1 MPDNDLQKLSPAYR
15 LPASDPDFIL
25 SDSMQGVRFLLEFA
39 KADERLR
46 SWGVRT
52 TIVVLGSARIREA
65 NGVGRG
71 APAAASMAHWYDES
85 RRFGRIVSERGGAL
99 APIDGQRD
107 NVIATG
113 GGLGIME
120 AANRGASDVGAP
132 SIGFNIQLPREQEP
146 NPYSTPELT
155 FQFHS
160 FTMRKMHLAM
170 RAAGVVAFP
179 GGFGTLAELFEV
191 LTLVQTRKGRL
202 IPLVCVDRSYWT
214 QVINFDALLDA
225 GVIAPPDFRLLR
237 FAEDAE
243 EAWQELASSIRSTP
257 VIDVPALRAATR
269 APSSRWRRGPQ
280 GPPVSRAAPAARFYV
295 CSLLKILTIRPIPRT
310 PGADGLGAAPAR
322 RESCAR
328 AGARHRSMFQG
339 EFACHDRH

>member
-65 NGVGRG
+65 NGDARG
-71 APAAASMAHWYDES
+71 VPAAASMARWYDEA

-113 GGLGIME
+113 GGPGIME
-120 AANRGASDVGAP
+120 AANRGAADVGAP

-146 NPYSTPELT
+146 NPFSTPELT

-202 IPLVCVDRSYWT
+202 IPPGLRRP
-214 QVINFDALLDA
+214 QLLDA
-225 GVIAPPDFRLLR
+225 GHQFRRAPARRGDLAGGFAAVALR
-237 FAEDAE
+237 RGCGGSLARAGQQYWRSDGRRARALSGDTRAFI
-243 EAWQELASSIRSTP
+243 ELAPGT
-257 VIDVPALRAATR
+257 ARAART
-269 APSSRWRRGPQ
+269 
-280 GPPVSRAAPAARFYV
+280 RAAPVRGFHI
-295 CSLLKILTIRPIPRT
+295 CSLLKFLAIRPIPRT
-310 PGADGLGAAPAR
+310 PSAYGRGAAR
-322 RESCAR
+322 RGS
-328 AGARHRSMFQG
+328 
-339 EFACHDRH
+339 

>member
-1 MPDNDLQKLSPAYR
+1 MEGAGRFIPPKRSHRRTSIFTSIFKVNLSAELARAAGLSNLSAASGDQPKYRSSCCGGRPMPDNDLQKLSSAYR

-25 SDSMQGVRFLLEFA
+25 GDSMQGVRFLLEFA

-65 NGVGRG
+65 NGDARG
-71 APAAASMAHWYDES
+71 VPAAASMARWYDES

-99 APIDGQRD
+99 APVDGQRD

-113 GGLGIME
+113 GGPGIME

-225 GVIAPPDFRLLR
+225 GVIAQPDFRLLR

-257 VIDVPALRAATR
+257 VID
-269 APSSRWRRGPQ
+269 APE
-280 GPPVSRAAPAARFYV
+280 
-295 CSLLKILTIRPIPRT
+295 L
-310 PGADGLGAAPAR
+310 
-322 RESCAR
+322 
-328 AGARHRSMFQG
+328 
-339 EFACHDRH
+339 

>member
-1 MPDNDLQKLSPAYR
+1 M
-15 LPASDPDFIL
+15 
-25 SDSMQGVRFLLEFA
+25 
-39 KADERLR
+39 
-46 SWGVRT
+46 
-52 TIVVLGSARIREA
+52 AR
-65 NGVGRG
+65 
-71 APAAASMAHWYDES
+71 WYDES

-113 GGLGIME
+113 GGPGIME

-160 FTMRKMHLAM
+160 FTMRTM

-202 IPLVCVDRSYWT
+202 IPLVCVNRSYWT
-214 QVINFDALLDA
+214 QVVNFDALLDA
-225 GVIAPPDFRLLR
+225 GVISPADFKLLR

-243 EAWQELASSIRSTP
+243 EAWQALASSIRSTP
-257 VIDVPALRAATR
+257 VVD
-269 APSSRWRRGPQ
+269 APE
-280 GPPVSRAAPAARFYV
+280 
-295 CSLLKILTIRPIPRT
+295 L
-310 PGADGLGAAPAR
+310 
-322 RESCAR
+322 
-328 AGARHRSMFQG
+328 
-339 EFACHDRH
+339 

>member
-52 TIVVLGSARIREA
+52 TIVVFGSARIREA
-65 NGVGRG
+65 NGDARG
-71 APAAASMAHWYDES
+71 APGAASMARWYDEA

-113 GGLGIME
+113 GGPGIME
-120 AANRGASDVGAP
+120 AANRGACDVGAP

-160 FTMRKMHLAM
+160 FAMRKMHLAM
-170 RAAGVVAFP
+170 RAGGGGVSRRLRHARRIVRGPHAGADAQGPLDSP
-179 GGFGTLAELFEV
+179 GLRRP
-191 LTLVQTRKGRL
+191 Q
-202 IPLVCVDRSYWT
+202 
-214 QVINFDALLDA
+214 LLDA
-225 GVIAPPDFRLLR
+225 GHQF
-237 FAEDAE
+237 
-243 EAWQELASSIRSTP
+243 
-257 VIDVPALRAATR
+257 
-269 APSSRWRRGPQ
+269 
-280 GPPVSRAAPAARFYV
+280 
-295 CSLLKILTIRPIPRT
+295 PRT
-310 PGADGLGAAPAR
+310 PSRRGDLAGGFVAAAVR
-322 RESCAR
+322 RGCGGSLAR
-328 AGARHRSMFQG
+328 AGQ
-339 EFACHDRH
+339 

>member
-46 SWGVRT
+46 LWGIRT

-65 NGVGRG
+65 NGDARG
-71 APAAASMAHWYDES
+71 APEATSMARWYDES
-85 RRFGRIVSERGGAL
+85 RRFGRIVYERGGAL

-113 GGLGIME
+113 GGPGIME

-132 SIGFNIQLPREQEP
+132 SIGFNIELPREQEP

-160 FTMRKMHLAM
+160 FAMRKMHLAM
-170 RAAGVVAFP
+170 RAVGVVAFP

-191 LTLVQTRKGRL
+191 LTLVQTRKGRS

-214 QVINFDALLDA
+214 RVINFDVLLNA
-225 GVIAPPDFRLLR
+225 GVISPADFQLLR

-243 EAWQELASSIRSTP
+243 SAWAELAAASIRAATASP
-257 VIDVPALRAATR
+257 ATR
-269 APSSRWRRGPQ
+269 APH
-280 GPPVSRAAPAARFYV
+280 
-295 CSLLKILTIRPIPRT
+295 
-310 PGADGLGAAPAR
+310 
-322 RESCAR
+322 
-328 AGARHRSMFQG
+328 HRM
-339 EFACHDRH
+339 